1 MKLRMLVISGHY
13 RKEDQGVVI
22 ELYGRTDDGRS
33 VTVLN
38 RGFYPYFHIV
48 EPRDEVMEALSK
60 DTKVMQLKDR
70 MLWFK
75 GEMRRCLRVQ
85 IQFPYEV
92 PNYRKRWQDRGYTIL
107 AADIPFINRFFYDL
121 DLGSYLEVECEPVDD
136 GDHTTEMTVLSS
148 SLKAIG
154 PFKCNLKVLSFDI
167 ENSIRTGELYMVGYT
182 VGWLQMDG
190 KVDVRSGHVLPP
202 QGAQEQFEREDA
214 IIQGLEEVIAKEDPD
229 IITGYN
235 IDGYDIP
242 QLLRRCKALSI
253 EGLTFGRDRSLI
265 ESAGFRSW
273 RARGRVVV
281 DAWWEAKKAFRPKKE
296 TLEAVSR
303 LLFNEGKDDIDTSRI
318 EEEWASRRDDV
329 IRYCERDS
337 LLALRVLDRTMALK
351 KGMDLSYVAKLPL
364 LDIVSG
370 TTSVMIDSLL
380 IRAADRRDIGI
391 PLTRHEAKSDK
402 IEGAYVH
409 SLEPGLYKWVVVLD
423 FRSMYPSLMIENNI
437 CFTTLTAE
445 NEGANPSPIEGVNF
459 LKLSVRKGLV
469 PDLLQGLLDD
479 RMIAKRNMRS
489 AQGSEERDYYNGL
502 QEALKVLMNSF
513 YGVFASYFYRFTDR
527 SIGASITAFARK
539 SILELISVL
548 QKEGSNVIYSDTDSV
563 FLLSP
568 YQELD
573 GTVRF
578 GKDLSSRFS
587 SEVRVLEFEKVFSSF
602 FSHGKKKRY
611 VGKLV
616 WPFEDMVVRGYE
628 MRRSDSFDLQSE
640 ALSELFEL
648 LLEDRKVEAVELA
661 KRKVKELRSGL
672 VDTQKL
678 VISRSVQEVESD
690 RIAQAYKNPKALA
703 NVQALEKMKSYGIEL
718 VPGMKVSWI
727 VTDSKKKP
735 QEVEPFLDGRP
746 FLSKPDHNYYAARLA
761 STLARATEV
770 FGVDEKELLT
780 GSSQST
786 LLSDFSPDGAE
797 DLEEQGPDELSVI
810 EEADEGTLAPPTA
823 AIDPAKEKEGVK
835 RTTLDQWM

>member
-1 MKLRMLVISGHY
+1 MKFRMLVISGHY

-22 ELYGRTDDGRS
+22 ELYGRTDEGRS
-33 VTVLN
+33 VTVLH
-38 RGFYPYFHIV
+38 RGFSPYFHIV
-48 EPRDEVMEALSK
+48 EPKSDVMEALTN
-60 DTKVMQLKDR
+60 DPKVTGLSER
-70 MLWFK
+70 VLWFNGK
-75 GEMRRCLRVQ
+75 MRRCLKVQ
-85 IQFPYEV
+85 IMFPYEV

-121 DLGSYLEVECEPVDD
+121 DLGSYLEVEGEPVVDR
-136 GDHTTEMTVLSS
+136 DHTTEITLLSS

-154 PFKCNLKVLSFDI
+154 PFKCRLKVLSFDI
-167 ENSIRTGELYMVGYT
+167 ENSIRSGELYMVGYT
-182 VGWLQMDG
+182 IGWLQMDS
-190 KVDVRSGHVLPP
+190 KMDLKSGHILPP
-202 QGAQEQFEREDA
+202 EGAQEQIEREDS
-214 IIQGLEEVIAKEDPD
+214 IIQGLEEVIMREDPD
-229 IITGYN
+229 VITGYN

-242 QLLRRCKALSI
+242 QVLRRCKALSI
-253 EGLTFGRDRSLI
+253 EGLTMGRDRSLI

-318 EEEWASRRDDV
+318 EDEWETRRDDV

-364 LDIVSG
+364 LEIVSG

-445 NEGANPSPIEGVNF
+445 REGANPSPTEGVNF
-459 LKLSVRKGLV
+459 KKASVKRGLV

-479 RMIAKRNMRS
+479 RLQAKKNMKAS
-489 AQGSEERDYYNGL
+489 IGPEERDYYNGL
-502 QEALKVLMNSF
+502 QEAIKVLMNSF

-539 SILELISVL
+539 SIMEIISAL
-548 QKEGSNVIYSDTDSV
+548 QKDGLKVIYSDTDSV
-563 FLLSP
+563 FVLSP
-568 YQELD
+568 HQELE
-573 GTVRF
+573 GTLVF
-578 GKDLSSRFS
+578 GKGLSSRFS
-587 SEVRVLEFEKVFSSF
+587 NDVRVLEFEKVFSSF

-611 VGKLV
+611 VGNLA

-648 LLEDRKVEAVELA
+648 LLEDRKDEAVELA
-661 KRKVKELRSGL
+661 KRKVREVRSGL
-672 VDTQKL
+672 AETAKL
-678 VISRSVQEVESD
+678 VISRSVQEVESE

-735 QEVEPFLDGRP
+735 QEVEPYLDGKP
-746 FLSKPDHNYYAARLA
+746 FESRPDHNYYAARLA

-786 LLSDFSPDGAE
+786 LLSDFSDNGADDEGSDE
-797 DLEEQGPDELSVI
+797 DERVVDI
-810 EEADEGTLAPPTA
+810 EEAKPGPLVAEKDQN
-823 AIDPAKEKEGVK
+823 KEKEGVK